1 MSKSSPPS
9 PQRSHEVG
17 PGFLTGFTTLT
28 NFEVELSSGMM
39 KKYGI
44 DLVRKLCLLLEVPR
58 SSNAVT
64 GPFLRD
70 TNVRDVDQDLKSQ
83 GFDDFQYSV
92 THERPKQDFSG
103 SERQYKFR
111 NWQTDKHVGADSL
124 KAIHYP

>member
-1 MSKSSPPS
+1 
-9 PQRSHEVG
+9 
-17 PGFLTGFTTLT
+17 
-28 NFEVELSSGMM
+28 M

-83 GFDDFQYSV
+83 GFDDLQYSV